1 MVKEIDLDSDK
12 FMLHHR
18 WLSIAEPSSSSQM
31 RHTFALLETLLR
43 LSEPLTNDQNQT
55 RLATLSDMEQS
66 TSMLFAR
73 QARLICLRVLLT
85 LLQAMS
91 SRAKSRMMLSPSLMQ
106 TIFKLAGNSKS
117 RELPVPSQG
126 EARACVSQSSIKV
139 GDFVRSPGDS
149 PQSESSAADLIGC
162 VQSVSF

>member
-91 SRAKSRMMLSPSLMQ
+91 SRAKSRMMLSPSLEDN
-106 TIFKLAGNSKS
+106 ISARWKLKS
-117 RELPVPSQG
+117 RELPVPSR
-126 EARACVSQSSIKV
+126 EAQLASHSQAL
-139 GDFVRSPGDS
+139 R
-149 PQSESSAADLIGC
+149 
-162 VQSVSF
+162 